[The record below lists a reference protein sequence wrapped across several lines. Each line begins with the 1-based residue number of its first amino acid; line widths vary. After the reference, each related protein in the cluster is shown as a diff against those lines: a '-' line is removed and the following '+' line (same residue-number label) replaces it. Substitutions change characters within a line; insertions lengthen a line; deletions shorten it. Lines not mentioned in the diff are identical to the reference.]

1 MIEPRKQWIG
11 DALVNDHPTPA
22 ELEGFVWNRVST
34 GRSRDVLAHLVRG
47 CVQCRTA
54 VTPHFAGLTGLA
66 TPPAPKL
73 APDEDAALDAAIG
86 RAFSTVLLK
95 ARELRATRER
105 DSRPVLEVRHEELP
119 APVEPL
125 LKVPELEALLRR
137 SWLLRYDDPAEML
150 RLAKAADALA
160 EGLDPAAFEAAG
172 AAGAAV
178 VADLRCRAAVELGNA
193 YRVSDALPESDLTL
207 GRATE
212 LFLDGTEDELL
223 AVRLFNVQ
231 ASLLGDA
238 RRFDLAETA
247 LDLVFAIHRRRGEKH
262 LAGRA
267 LIRKGIYAGYQG
279 TSDEALLFIE
289 QGLELIDEVLDPRLV
304 YLALHNQARI
314 LLDLGQLREARITLW
329 KTKSRGLDAG
339 GRVNE
344 LKVRW
349 LEGNINA
356 ALGEMDRA
364 ESALVEVK
372 NGFEAAGLGYKAA
385 LAGLELG
392 AVLIRQ
398 GRPDAAAREILTAAD
413 VFNALGVGRE
423 AGASVLLL
431 RQAVNQQIVDGALLD
446 YVIGLLRRGDGSSE
460 AQLATL
466 AGE

>member
-1 MIEPRKQWIG
+1 MNE
-11 DALVNDHPTPA
+11 HPTQA

-47 CVQCRTA
+47 CPQCRTA
-54 VTPHFAGLTGLA
+54 VSPHFAGLTGLA
-66 TPPAPKL
+66 TPPPPKL
-73 APDEDAALDAAIG
+73 SPDEDAALEAAIG
-86 RAFSTVLLK
+86 RAFSSVLLK
-95 ARELRATRER
+95 ARELEATRER
-105 DSRPVLEVRHEELP
+105 ESRPTIEVRREELP

-125 LKVPELEALLRR
+125 LRVPELAALLRR

-150 RLAKAADALA
+150 RLAKAANALA
-160 EGLDPAAFEAAG
+160 EALDPTQFGE
-172 AAGAAV
+172 AGAAV
-178 VADLRCRAAVELGNA
+178 VADLQCRAAVELGNA
-193 YRVSDALPESDLTL
+193 YRVSDALAESDLAL

-279 TSDEALLFIE
+279 SSEEALLFIE
-289 QGLELIDEVLDPRLV
+289 QGLELVDELLDPRLV
-304 YLALHNQARI
+304 YLALHNQAWI
-314 LLDLGQLREARITLW
+314 LLDLGQLREARIALW

-349 LEGNINA
+349 LEGKINA
-356 ALGEMDRA
+356 ALGEVERA

-372 NGFEAAGLGYKAA
+372 EGFEAAGLGYKAA

-398 GRPDAAAREILTAAD
+398 GRSDEAAREILVAAD
-413 VFNALGVGRE
+413 IFMALGVGRE

-431 RQAVNQQIVDGALLD
+431 RQAVNQQIVDGALLE

-460 AQLATL
+460 TQLATL

>member
-66 TPPAPKL
+66 APPAPKL
-73 APDEDAALDAAIG
+73 APDEDAALEAAIG

-105 DSRPVLEVRHEELP
+105 DSRPVIEVRHEELP

-125 LKVPELEALLRR
+125 RKVPELEALLRR

-150 RLAKAADALA
+150 RLAKAANALA
-160 EGLDPAAFEAAG
+160 EGLEPAAFG
-172 AAGAAV
+172 AETGAAV
-178 VADLRCRAAVELGNA
+178 VADLQCRAAVELGNA
-193 YRVSDALPESDLTL
+193 YRVSDALPESDLAL

-364 ESALVEVK
+364 ESALIEVR

-398 GRPDAAAREILTAAD
+398 GRSDAAAREILTAAD
-413 VFNALGVGRE
+413 VFTALGVGRD

-431 RQAVNQQIVDGALLD
+431 RQAVNQQIVDGALLE

>member
-11 DALVNDHPTPA
+11 DAPVNDHPTPV
-22 ELEGFVWNRVST
+22 ELEGFVWNRVSA

-73 APDEDAALDAAIG
+73 ASDEEAALDAAIG

-95 ARELRATRER
+95 ARELQATRER
-105 DSRPVLEVRHEELP
+105 QSRPALEVRHEELP

-125 LKVPELEALLRR
+125 LKVPGLEALLRR

-150 RLAKAADALA
+150 RLAKEANALA
-160 EGLDPAAFEAAG
+160 EGLDPAAFG
-172 AAGAAV
+172 VAV
-178 VADLRCRAAVELGNA
+178 VADLQCRAAVELGNA
-193 YRVSDALPESDLTL
+193 YRVSDALAESDLTL

-314 LLDLGQLREARITLW
+314 LLDLGQLREARIALW
-329 KTKSRGLDAG
+329 KTRSRGLDAG

-364 ESALVEVK
+364 ESALVEVR

-398 GRPDAAAREILTAAD
+398 GRSDAAAREILTAAD
-413 VFNALGVGRE
+413 VFTALGVGRE

-431 RQAVNQQIVDGALLD
+431 RQAVHQQIVDGALLE

>member
-1 MIEPRKQWIG
+1 MPEPRMQWSG
-11 DALVNDHPTPA
+11 DLFVNDHPTQA
-22 ELEGFVWNRVST
+22 ELEGFVWNRVSA

-47 CVQCRTA
+47 CPQCRTA

-66 TPPAPKL
+66 APPAPKL
-73 APDEDAALDAAIG
+73 SPDEDAALDVAIG
-86 RAFSTVLLK
+86 RAFSTVILK
-95 ARELRATRER
+95 ARELQATRER
-105 DSRPVLEVRHEELP
+105 ESRPAIEMRREELP

-125 LKVPELEALLRR
+125 LRVPELESLLRR
-137 SWLLRYDDPAEML
+137 SWLLRFDDPAEML
-150 RLAKAADALA
+150 RLALAADALA
-160 EGLDPAAFEAAG
+160 EGLDPAAFGEAGG
-172 AAGAAV
+172 AAAM
-178 VADLRCRAAVELGNA
+178 ADLQCRAAVELGNA
-193 YRVSDALPESDLTL
+193 YRVADALAESDLAL

-289 QGLELIDEVLDPRLV
+289 QGLELVDEVLDPRLV

-329 KTKSRGLDAG
+329 RTKSRGLDAG
-339 GRVNE
+339 GRINE

-372 NGFEAAGLGYKAA
+372 HGFEAAGLRYKAA
-385 LAGLELG
+385 LVGLELG

-398 GRPDAAAREILTAAD
+398 GRSDAAAREILTAAE
-413 VFNALGVGRE
+413 VFTALGVGRE
-423 AGASVLLL
+423 AVASVLLL

>member
-1 MIEPRKQWIG
+1 MIEPRKQWSG
-11 DALVNDHPTPA
+11 DAPLNDHPTQA

-34 GRSRDVLAHLVRG
+34 SRSRDVLAHLVRG
-47 CVQCRTA
+47 CAQCRTA

-73 APDEDAALDAAIG
+73 SPDEDAALEAAIG

-95 ARELRATRER
+95 ARELAATRER
-105 DSRPVLEVRHEELP
+105 ESRPAIEVRREELP

-150 RLAKAADALA
+150 RLAQAAHTLA
-160 EGLDPAAFEAAG
+160 EGLDPAAFGEE
-172 AAGAAV
+172 AGAAV
-178 VADLRCRAAVELGNA
+178 VADLQCRAWVELGNA
-193 YRVSDALPESDLTL
+193 YRVSDALPESDLAL

-356 ALGEMDRA
+356 ALGEMERA

-398 GRPDAAAREILTAAD
+398 GRSDAAAREILTAAD
-413 VFNALGVGRE
+413 VFTALGVGRE

-431 RQAVNQQIVDGALLD
+431 RQAVNQQIVDGALLE